1 MTNTKPVG
9 YLALSYTAI
18 QITSQRLKTRKLGT
32 LRIKQ
37 FRPMSNYCPCPMD
50 IVQCPCWPIF
60 ILSAT
65 LSTTIAQRNT
75 YKSGHNG
82 QSPGFRTDPR
92 NRQGPIIKFTFIR
105 LFQTCFH
112 SGFCWFLMVQR
123 LVFLSIEKL
132 HYLLHLASISD
143 CHVGQLD
150 ARHLV
155 KENQNAIQKLK
166 IATHPLFL
174 ILGISSPKL
183 QPPTNNL
190 PSSFSSIGIYI
201 TCTLKGYSSNEC
213 HFKSIN

>member
-1 MTNTKPVG
+1 
-9 YLALSYTAI
+9 
-18 QITSQRLKTRKLGT
+18 
-32 LRIKQ
+32 
-37 FRPMSNYCPCPMD
+37 
-50 IVQCPCWPIF
+50 
-60 ILSAT
+60 
-65 LSTTIAQRNT
+65 
-75 YKSGHNG
+75 
-82 QSPGFRTDPR
+82 
-92 NRQGPIIKFTFIR
+92 
-105 LFQTCFH
+105 
-112 SGFCWFLMVQR
+112 MVQR

-143 CHVGQLD
+143 CHVGQLN

-155 KENQNAIQKLK
+155 KEYQNAIQKLK

-213 HFKSIN
+213 HFKSINWPISIPKTTCSNAQHARGVRTTDVSISFLQAAGNLVPKIQFQIHT